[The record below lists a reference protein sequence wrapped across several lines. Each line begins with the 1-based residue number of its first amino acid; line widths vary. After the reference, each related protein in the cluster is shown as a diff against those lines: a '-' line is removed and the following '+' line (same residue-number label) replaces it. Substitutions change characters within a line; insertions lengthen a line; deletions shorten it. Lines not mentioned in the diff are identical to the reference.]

1 MADDKTNQSIR
12 ELINEQ
18 RAANA
23 AIVAELGENRKATK
37 QSSDAMK
44 KVGGVLKDDLKG
56 LTDSITAPFKAF
68 TSAIPGLSSMGKIAG
83 ILASSA
89 AANKANAAKDTEIRR
104 EGERARQKDTVLLA
118 EIAGGIVDLKD
129 SFLKGLQK
137 GAGFGLGAIAALIAA
152 PVITLVEFFKSL
164 GGELKFL
171 NKLTG
176 GRLSGLFKPFVRFF
190 DAVSDLVNKAGTGK
204 ILKGDTF
211 KVFGK
216 FTGFI
221 NRIIS
226 GPVKLFNRIMK
237 VMSKFPAM
245 VAGFSSSFTPI
256 AKFAAGFG
264 RILGKVF
271 LPITFIMGVFD
282 FFSGAA
288 EGFVNDNGNIFTK
301 ILSGLSEGIISL
313 VDGLFGG
320 LIRMITGAVG
330 WILEAIGLDNF
341 AATLT
346 QNVGEAIE
354 GVYEAFRGVFDIIK
368 GVFTLDFGMIMGG
381 LASITDGIIE
391 VVTAPFDILY
401 GLIQDMFGFLGFDLP
416 DFELASFIKETINS
430 VIGWFTT
437 LFDDPLLALQNLW
450 SSLVG
455 DGGLVDILFK
465 PIDAAINWVLGIFG
479 WSSEGNEFSLTD
491 IVKNAITSVFM
502 WIGDLFTDPI
512 GALSS
517 LWTTL
522 LGGYD
527 SLMGLLFYPIDATIN
542 WVRGLFGWSDP
553 EGEEFSL
560 WGLIKSSL
568 NSVWEWLAGLFDF
581 DLGSAIEGLLP
592 SWTPGWVRSALGLGG
607 GEDGEDTTEPP
618 EPMTEQ
624 QIQAYRDA
632 LAAAQDRVARADAG
646 ENVYTG
652 PDFIGKSVDQEAI
665 EQIEAILASAEG
677 RARGGPITAG
687 KMYLVGEEGPE
698 LVVPS
703 AAGSVLTASRTE
715 RLFQGAA
722 EAAALARNGGGA
734 APVVINN
741 APTTNNMS
749 GGGGSG
755 GSVFPVSVGDP
766 DPKFRMVAANA
777 F

>member
-1 MADDKTNQSIR
+1 MAEDKTIR
-12 ELINEQ
+12 ELINENRRLRESVEDQ
-18 RAANA
+18 TRASK
-23 AIVAELGENRKATK
+23 ET
-37 QSSDAMK
+37 SSK
-44 KVGGVLKDDLKG
+44 LKEVGGVIKDDLKG
-56 LTDSITAPFKAF
+56 VADSVTAPMKSFA
-68 TSAIPGLSSMGKIAG
+68 SAIPGLTSIGKMVS
-83 ILASSA
+83 ILAKPKDKMSA
-89 AANKANAAKDTEIRR
+89 AEVEKFREEKRAAR
-104 EGERARQKDTVLLA
+104 EQTVLLA
-118 EIAGGIVDLKD
+118 EIAGGIMDLKD

-152 PVITLVEFFKSL
+152 PVITLVNFFKSL
-164 GGELKFL
+164 GTELKFL

-176 GRLSGLFKPFVRFF
+176 GRLTKLFQPFVKFF

-211 KVFGK
+211 KVFGR
-216 FTGFI
+216 FTNFL
-221 NRIIS
+221 NKIIS

-237 VMSKFPAM
+237 VLGKFPSII
-245 VAGFSSSFTPI
+245 AGATSSFAPI

-264 RILGKVF
+264 RLLGKIF
-271 LPITFIMGVFD
+271 LPITILMSAFD
-282 FFSGAA
+282 FISGFMD
-288 EGFVNDNGNIFTK
+288 GYSQDGI
-301 ILSGLSEGIISL
+301 IGGLREGIISV
-313 VDGLFGG
+313 VDGLVGG
-320 LIRMITGAVG
+320 LIRMVTGAVG
-330 WILEAIGLDNF
+330 WILELIGLDKF
-341 AATLT
+341 AGALT
-346 QNVGEAIE
+346 QNVSEAIQ
-354 GVYEAFRGVFDIIK
+354 GVYEAFRGVIDIVK
-368 GVFTLDFGMIMGG
+368 GIFTLDFGLITSG

-391 VVTAPFDILY
+391 IVTAPFDILY
-401 GLIQDMFGFLGFDLP
+401 GLIRDIFGFLGFDLP
-416 DFELASFIKETINS
+416 DFDLANFIKETINS

-512 GALSS
+512 SALSS

-592 SWTPGWVRSALGLGG
+592 SWTPGWVRRALGLGG
-607 GEDGEDTTEPP
+607 GDEEDSTEPP
-618 EPMTEQ
+618 PQMSDEQ
-624 QIQAYRDA
+624 LQAYRDA
-632 LAAAQDRVARADAG
+632 LTAAQDRVARAEAG

-652 PDFIGKSVDQEAI
+652 PDFVGKAVDENAI
-665 EQIEAILASAEG
+665 EQIEAILAQQTAA
-677 RARGGPITAG
+677 RAAGGPVRGG
-687 KMYLVGEEGPE
+687 KSYLVGELGPE
-698 LVVPS
+698 LFTPQGSGSITSNNRMIQGIARQTANMVAMADAERTS
-703 AAGSVLTASRTE
+703 LDAAIRQVQNSPPIIV
-715 RLFQGAA
+715 
-722 EAAALARNGGGA
+722 
-734 APVVINN
+734 NN
-741 APTTNNMS
+741 SPTTVSNNTAPTQY
-749 GGGGSG
+749 
-755 GSVFPVSVGDP
+755 VPVSLSDGSASFIGRNDP
-766 DPKFRMVAANA
+766 YA
-777 F
+777 